1 MKTLA
6 PFLARVCPGSPSL
19 IRMSFLFCPPM
30 APQTPRA
37 PGPPCTTCRISL
49 HSHLSRE
56 PTWRPRL
63 SLRGYRN
70 P

>member
-6 PFLARVCPGSPSL
+6 PFLARVCPCSPSL

-37 PGPPCTTCRISL
+37 PGLGSPCTAI
-49 HSHLSRE
+49 
-56 PTWRPRL
+56 
-63 SLRGYRN
+63 
-70 P
+70 